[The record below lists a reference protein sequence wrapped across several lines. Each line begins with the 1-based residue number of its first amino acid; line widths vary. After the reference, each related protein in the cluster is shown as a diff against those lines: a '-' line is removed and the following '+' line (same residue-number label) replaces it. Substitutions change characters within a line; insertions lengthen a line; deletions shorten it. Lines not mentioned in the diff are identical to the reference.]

1 MKLGTLCYIR
11 DNGSTL
17 MLHRIKKKNDMHEGK
32 WNGLGGKIDAGES
45 PEECVKREVEEE
57 SGLRIIDP
65 VMKGVITFPKFDD
78 IEDWIVF
85 VFVAESYKGE
95 LIESR
100 EGVLKWIDNRE
111 LLDLKLWDGDK
122 IFINWLDR
130 DDFFSAKFVYDKG
143 QLVSHQVSFY

>member
-57 SGLRIIDP
+57 SGLWIIDP

-85 VFVAESYKGE
+85 VFVADRFKGE
-95 LIESR
+95 IIESS

-122 IFINWLDR
+122 IFIKWLDR

-143 QLVSHQVSFY
+143 RLISHQVSFY